1 MDLKPL
7 TRYHISRGQKF
18 LAIIAVLILIALG
31 VSTVRASHE
40 AIKASDLLSDIETP
54 AASII
59 FTQRE
64 TLVYATRLAQWSNG
78 GTTRRNVQI
87 SRNLLAQRLSV
98 VDSSGKSMGERAGDE
113 YWSALKEA
121 DAIIVKSPSGVL
133 PERYHTPVSAEMTPV
148 IDRILASSRELIVS
162 YQKSVDAQMLK
173 NSERAATL
181 NQINLTLFYLLIL
194 VGALLLILTSR
205 SNFRML
211 RKIRREI
218 TSERAALEETISE
231 LEDLNLSKNQ
241 FIATVNHELRTPLT
255 SIIGYV
261 DIIRDESLIKESP
274 QIDNYLEVVD
284 RNAQIL
290 LTLVESALSL
300 SKVDSVDGQIPF
312 AEVPIAEVV
321 ERAIFVMRPASEKA
335 RITVTVTDNLA
346 HGECVMGDAGL
357 LNQVLL
363 NLLANA
369 IKFSSEG
376 SEIHIE
382 LVRADGRA
390 STEMVEIRVRDTGI
404 GIPADDI
411 PQLFTRFYRAK
422 NAISGHFQG
431 SGLGLAIASQ
441 VLELHGGSLIVESQ
455 LGEGSTFTMSIP
467 AYPSSI
473 DSLIKD
479 RRRGVL
485 ERALTR
491 LEGAKTEDVKDLTH
505 EIGGAIGFYGY
516 EDLGAKILSFSRRLP
531 KEDGSNFDATTYEE
545 LLLQIRNEISIIDG
559 EIYE

>member
-1 MDLKPL
+1 MDVKPL
-7 TRYHISRGQKF
+7 TRFRISRGQKF
-18 LAIIAVLILIALG
+18 LAIIAVLILVALG
-31 VSTVRASHE
+31 VSTVRASNE
-40 AIKASDLLSDIETP
+40 AIKASNILSDIETP

-98 VDSSGKSMGERAGDE
+98 IDSSGKSMGERAGDE
-113 YWSALKEA
+113 YWSALKDA

-133 PERYHTPVSAEMTPV
+133 SERFHTPVSAEMTPV
-148 IDRILASSRELIVS
+148 IDRILASSRDLIVS
-162 YQKSVDAQMLK
+162 YQKSVDAQMLE
-173 NSERAATL
+173 NSQRAATL
-181 NQINLTLFYLLIL
+181 NRLNLTLFYLFIF
-194 VGALLLILTSR
+194 VGALLLILTAR
-205 SNFRML
+205 SNFKML
-211 RKIRREI
+211 RKIRKDI
-218 TSERAALEETISE
+218 TTERTALESTISE
-231 LEDLNLSKNQ
+231 LEDLNVSKNQ

-261 DIIRDESLIKESP
+261 DIIRDESLIKEAP
-274 QIDNYLEVVD
+274 HIDNYLEVVD

-300 SKVDSVDGQIPF
+300 SKVDSVDGEIPF
-312 AEVPIAEVV
+312 TEVPIAEIV

-335 RITVTVTDNLA
+335 RIAVTVTDNLA
-346 HGECVMGDAGL
+346 EGECVMGDAGL

-369 IKFSSEG
+369 IKFSKEG
-376 SEIHIE
+376 SAIQID
-382 LVRADGRA
+382 LMRSPGA
-390 STEMVEIRVRDTGI
+390 SSPEMVEIHVRDSGI

-411 PQLFTRFYRAK
+411 PHLFTRFYRAK
-422 NAISGHFQG
+422 NAISEHFQG

-441 VLELHGGSLIVESQ
+441 VLELHEGSLRVESQ
-455 LGEGSTFTMSIP
+455 LGVGSTFTMLIP

-479 RRRGVL
+479 HRRDVL
-485 ERALTR
+485 HRALNR
-491 LEGAKTEDVKDLTH
+491 LESAKKDELKELTH
-505 EIGGAIGFYGY
+505 EIGGAIGFFG
-516 EDLGAKILSFSRRLP
+516 
-531 KEDGSNFDATTYEE
+531 YEE
-545 LLLQIRNEISIIDG
+545 LGARILAYSRETLSSNGSAINTDELEHLISQLRNEIALIDG
-559 EIYE
+559 EIHE

>member
-18 LAIIAVLILIALG
+18 LAFIAVLILIALG
-31 VSTVRASHE
+31 ISTVRASNE

-133 PERYHTPVSAEMTPV
+133 PERFHTPVSAEMTPV

-211 RKIRREI
+211 KKIRREI

-255 SIIGYV
+255 SFIGYV

-274 QIDNYLEVVD
+274 HIDNYLEVVD

-382 LVRADGRA
+382 LVRIHGRA

-485 ERALTR
+485 LRALTR
-491 LEGAKTEDVKDLTH
+491 LESAKSEDVKDLTH

-516 EDLGAKILSFSRRLP
+516 EELGARILTFSRTLTS
-531 KEDGSNFDATTYEE
+531 ENNSEFDTIAYEE
-545 LLLQIRNEISIIDG
+545 LLSQLRTEISIIDG

>member
-1 MDLKPL
+1 MDVKPL
-7 TRYHISRGQKF
+7 TRYRISRGQKS

-31 VSTVRASHE
+31 ISTVRASNE
-40 AIKASDLLSDIETP
+40 AIKASDILSDIETP

-98 VDSSGKSMGERAGDE
+98 IDSSGKSMGERAGDE

-121 DAIIVKSPSGVL
+121 DAIIVKSPPGVL
-133 PERYHTPVSAEMTPV
+133 PERFHTPVSAEMTPV

-173 NSERAATL
+173 NSQRAATL
-181 NQINLTLFYLLIL
+181 NRLNLTLFYLFIF
-194 VGALLLILTSR
+194 VGALLLILTAR
-205 SNFRML
+205 SNFKML
-211 RKIRREI
+211 RKIRKDI
-218 TSERAALEETISE
+218 TTERTALESTISE
-231 LEDLNLSKNQ
+231 LEDLNVSKNQ

-261 DIIRDESLIKESP
+261 DIIRNESVVKDAP
-274 QIDNYLEVVD
+274 HIDNYLEVVD

-300 SKVDSVDGQIPF
+300 SKVDSADGVIPF
-312 AEVPIAEVV
+312 TEVPIAEIV

-335 RITVTVTDNLA
+335 HIAVTVSDNLA
-346 HGECVMGDAGL
+346 EGECVMGDAGL

-369 IKFSSEG
+369 IKFSKEG
-376 SEIHIE
+376 SEIQIE
-382 LVRADGRA
+382 LERSQGAA
-390 STEMVEIRVRDTGI
+390 SPEMVEIHVRDSGI

-411 PQLFTRFYRAK
+411 PHLFTRFYRAK
-422 NAISGHFQG
+422 NAISEHFQG

-441 VLELHGGSLIVESQ
+441 VLELHGGSLMVESQ
-455 LGEGSTFTMSIP
+455 LGVGSTFTMSIP

-479 RRRGVL
+479 RRRDVL
-485 ERALTR
+485 HRALIR
-491 LEGAKTEDVKDLTH
+491 LESAKSEELKELAH

-516 EDLGAKILSFSRRLP
+516 EELGAEILAFSREKLSTDGAVFHAHELQHLISELR
-531 KEDGSNFDATTYEE
+531 KEIA
-545 LLLQIRNEISIIDG
+545 LIDG
-559 EIYE
+559 ESHE

>member
-18 LAIIAVLILIALG
+18 LAFIAVLILIALG
-31 VSTVRASHE
+31 ISTVRASNE

-181 NQINLTLFYLLIL
+181 NQVNLTLFYLLIL

-218 TSERAALEETISE
+218 TSERAALEKTISE

-312 AEVPIAEVV
+312 AEVPIAEIV

-335 RITVTVTDNLA
+335 RITVTVTNNLA
-346 HGECVMGDAGL
+346 QGECVMGDAGL

-376 SEIHIE
+376 SEIQIE
-382 LVRADGRA
+382 LVRAQGTA

-485 ERALTR
+485 QRALTR
-491 LEGAKTEDVKDLTH
+491 LESAKTEDVRDLAH

-516 EDLGAKILSFSRRLP
+516 EELGAKILTFSRKLAS
-531 KEDGSNFDATTYEE
+531 EDNSDFDAIAFGE
-545 LLLQIRNEISIIDG
+545 LLSQLRNEISIIDG
-559 EIYE
+559 EMNE